1 MNKIE
6 VSLSEEAEHAIS
18 KIVTKICYEASE
30 SNYLALIP
38 TIISDKIN
46 IHNCIS
52 KQNMIQLEKITYTH
66 PANKLAV
73 KLLKLCMEENT
84 NPRDLLDELFSLD
97 ISLEVICLELE
108 IFLRFCDVA
117 NKEALEV
124 MLYLRLQN
132 ESFNGT
138 SEIQRRLAN
147 HMYEIRCNDSS
158 VSNDI

>member
-1 MNKIE
+1 MLFR
-6 VSLSEEAEHAIS
+6 S
-18 KIVTKICYEASE
+18 
-30 SNYLALIP
+30 
-38 TIISDKIN
+38 
-46 IHNCIS
+46 
-52 KQNMIQLEKITYTH
+52 EKITYTH